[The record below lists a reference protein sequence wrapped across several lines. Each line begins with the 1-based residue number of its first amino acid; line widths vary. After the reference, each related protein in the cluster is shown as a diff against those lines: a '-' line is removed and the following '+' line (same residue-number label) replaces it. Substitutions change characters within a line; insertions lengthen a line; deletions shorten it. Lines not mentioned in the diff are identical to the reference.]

1 MPIVR
6 RLFELVPLLAIPI
19 GLYALLATITTTTRG
34 ADVFVLALA
43 RSAFV
48 VALPSGGVWT
58 ITGGD
63 LLVAMGLIIFF
74 FEMTRGVGASR
85 QQVFRH
91 GLAILL
97 ALLCALG
104 FYKQASFAT
113 STFFLLTLMCWLD
126 MIGGIVLSV
135 ASASSAGLGHGVDH
149 HDYRN

>member
-6 RLFELVPLLAIPI
+6 RLFELVPLLAVPI
-19 GLYALLATITTTTRG
+19 GLYALLATITATTRG
-34 ADVFVLALA
+34 ADIFVLALA

-48 VALPSGGVWT
+48 VTLPSGGVWT

-63 LLVAMGLIIFF
+63 LLVTMGLIIFF
-74 FEMTRGVGASR
+74 FELTRGVGATR
-85 QQVFRH
+85 YQVFHH

-104 FYKQASFAT
+104 FFKLESFAT
-113 STFFLLTLMCWLD
+113 STFFLLTLMIWLD

-135 ASASSAGLGHGVDH
+135 ASASGVGKDQASVQ
-149 HDYRN
+149 HDYLD